1 MELET
6 INKLYLELSQVAT
19 AKTKRELELEKT
31 VACFNS
37 RKQELED
44 LLRSAC
50 AIADRK
56 GEGTH
61 WERFIASANQL
72 GLNGVTPRTYRLLPS
87 DPALPG
93 PKIRTQEDRDDDKF
107 DAEMS

>member
-19 AKTKRELELEKT
+19 AKTKRELELE
-31 VACFNS
+31 
-37 RKQELED
+37 ELV
-44 LLRSAC
+44 RSAC
-50 AIADRK
+50 CIAERN

-61 WERFIASANQL
+61 WGRFVNSVNQA
-72 GLNGVTPRTYRLLPS
+72 GLNGVTARTYRLLPS
-87 DPALPG
+87 DPQPPG
-93 PKIRTQEDRDDDKF
+93 RKIRTQEDRDDDKF